1 MRRLAVISF
10 HTSPLQ
16 QPGIG
21 DSGGLNVYVRE
32 LVSSLAQAGVACDVY
47 TRTWARDLA
56 AEVVVEPGFRV
67 VHIDAGPRDEVDKEH
82 LLSLI
87 PVFTDGV
94 IDHIRATGEADAV
107 HAHYWL
113 SGIVGHTVKHA
124 LGLPL
129 LSTFHTLG
137 RVKAQ
142 LSGPEPRAREQA
154 ESMVIGCSDAILA
167 NSVVE
172 AGELQR
178 HYAAP
183 ADRIEVIPPGVD
195 HAFFSPGDRDGARVA
210 LGWSAP
216 AEHEALHPSPG
227 HPSQGSIDLVRMSNT
242 GGRGASGHP
251 VLLFVGRIQ
260 PLKGVDVAVR
270 SLAALGRPDA
280 ELVILGGPSGPDG
293 MAELSRLHAMVAEL
307 GLERQV
313 RFVPPQPHHLLST
326 WYRAADVVLVPSR
339 SESFGLVALEASACG
354 TPLVAAAVG
363 GLRILVDHGRN
374 GFLVEGRSPEDYAR
388 YVDRILEDRDMARAM
403 GAAGSLRAR
412 DYTWSTTAGR
422 IRRIHADLTERVL
435 VECR

>member
-47 TRTWARDLA
+47 TRTWAADLP

-67 VHIDAGPRDEVDKEH
+67 VHIDAGPRAEVDKED
-82 LLSLI
+82 LLSLV
-87 PVFTDGV
+87 PTFTDGV

-142 LSGPEPRAREQA
+142 LSGPEPHAREQA

-167 NSVVE
+167 NSVEE
-172 AGELQR
+172 AAELQR

-183 ADRIEVIPPGVD
+183 ADRIEVIAPGVD

-216 AEHEALHPSPG
+216 VGHETPRPSSG
-227 HPSQGSIDLVRMSNT
+227 AIDLVRMSDT
-242 GGRGASGHP
+242 GGRGAPGHP

-270 SLAALGRPDA
+270 SLAALGRSDA

-293 MAELSRLHAMVAEL
+293 VAELSRLHAMVAAL
-307 GLERQV
+307 GIENQV

-339 SESFGLVALEASACG
+339 TESFGLVALEASACG

-388 YVDRILEDRDMARAM
+388 HVATLLDDRDRARAM
-403 GAAGSLRAR
+403 GAAGALRAR

-422 IRRIHADLTERVL
+422 IRRIHADLTERVP
-435 VECR
+435 VECH